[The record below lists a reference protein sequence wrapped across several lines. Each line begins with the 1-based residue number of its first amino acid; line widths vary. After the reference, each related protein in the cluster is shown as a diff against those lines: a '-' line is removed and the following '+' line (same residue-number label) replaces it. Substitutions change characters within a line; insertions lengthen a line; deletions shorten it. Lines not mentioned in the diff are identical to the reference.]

1 MEEDEHSQIG
11 VPEEMQQGLGGA
23 VEAVSACEAW
33 AQLRSTTQRARGMF
47 PREIGLCANQVAEN
61 WGWIT
66 EVVDSTGTLAEA
78 IAREETDEAM
88 DWQSMDRRSL
98 RLMANQHPIGYIR
111 AHRAIFREEYAE
123 IIQRNRVDQ
132 ERESPQEE
140 EGSYVGEAFDEPPD
154 EEYQALLMESQ
165 GVPVGEVE
173 GSVVE
178 SAHRRGR
185 KARKDLAGFQGEVD
199 WTLSTELYRKW
210 QRKLQKKHHRRAG

>member
-1 MEEDEHSQIG
+1 
-11 VPEEMQQGLGGA
+11 
-23 VEAVSACEAW
+23 
-33 AQLRSTTQRARGMF
+33 
-47 PREIGLCANQVAEN
+47 
-61 WGWIT
+61 
-66 EVVDSTGTLAEA
+66 
-78 IAREETDEAM
+78 
-88 DWQSMDRRSL
+88 
-98 RLMANQHPIGYIR
+98 MANQHPISYIR
-111 AHRAIFREEYAE
+111 AHRAIYRGEYAE

-178 SAHRRGR
+178 ARRRGR

-199 WTLSTELYRKW
+199 WALSTELYRKW
-210 QRKLQKKHHRRAG
+210 QRKLRKNTSEEQGEQLAISSEDEGEEQQGDDEEINDERVQMLGIILTGGMVSMEKMHSAELHALLGPTTSKNCTFCDMGVNEDAEHIFWDCLAWKKVRENFWNEFGP